1 MRRVRTHNRPSGSP
15 MNANAISRFLTVLKS
30 SSVDEIV
37 RTAGPMRRC
46 AKATISSLVRSPS
59 NWYTLSPL
67 RLKKTSRMSS
77 FVASHKRSKCHA
89 SNFSI
94 SYLQEDCG
102 IARDS
107 KLSANVGEARAVNS
121 TDAEVP
127 LARE

>member
-67 RLKKTSRMSS
+67 RLKQNESDELFGREPHEASRNVMNLIHP
-77 FVASHKRSKCHA
+77 FLIYKR
-89 SNFSI
+89 I
-94 SYLQEDCG
+94 
-102 IARDS
+102 
-107 KLSANVGEARAVNS
+107 VG
-121 TDAEVP
+121 
-127 LARE
+127 